1 LPDRDAERLDRKIDQ
16 IADGLPES
24 AGGFLRWLKSPSSRW
39 VRIPI
44 ALLLIVGGVVGFLP
58 VLGFWMIPLGLL
70 SGAGCA
76 RPPAADIARVDMAR
90 AKMGPMETA
99 ALRWRKSPW
108 DLDGKLAFIL
118 AIPVMNARGVHLD
131 QNETSRLNAI
141 FKPTLEVLCPMGP
154 ELVLVTN

>member
-1 LPDRDAERLDRKIDQ
+1 MPDRDAERLDRKIDQ

-70 SGAGCA
+70 FLAQDVPFLQ
-76 RPPAADIARVDMAR
+76 RPILQ
-90 AKMGPMETA
+90 
-99 ALRWRKSPW
+99 ALTWLERRWVQWKRR
-108 DLDGKLAFIL
+108 LYGGG
-118 AIPVMNARGVHLD
+118 NHRG
-131 QNETSRLNAI
+131 
-141 FKPTLEVLCPMGP
+141 F
-154 ELVLVTN
+154 